1 MKHIYCILFLTVVG
15 PLFAQEE
22 APTFREDQL
31 YLSIA
36 YPYFSD
42 APSTLIQNKLS
53 YAFSAGFI
61 RDMPINKQR
70 TLAVGIGLGYDQAT
84 IYNNTLFTHAGNTIS
99 ATVIEGG
106 YQQNYLRMQSLAV
119 PLELRWRNATETKHA
134 FWRIHTGVS
143 VHFPM
148 QFKSYNQTPTGQINT
163 TKLPSK
169 GTILRWNVHFG
180 FNTWNISIAHDMQPW
195 ATFGALN
202 KEYDMKFTKIGLIFY
217 IL

>member
-1 MKHIYCILFLTVVG
+1 MKHTYSILFLIAFG
-15 PLFAQEE
+15 FLFAQEKT
-22 APTFREDQL
+22 PTFREDQI

-36 YPYFSD
+36 YPYFSE
-42 APSTLIQNKLS
+42 APNTLIQNKLS
-53 YAFSAGFI
+53 YAFSVGFI
-61 RDMPINKQR
+61 RDMPINSQR
-70 TLAVGIGLGYDQAT
+70 TLAVGVGLGFDQAT
-84 IYNNTLFTHAGNTIS
+84 LYNNTLFTQTGNKIDAS
-99 ATVIEGG
+99 VIEEG
-106 YQQNYLRMQSLAV
+106 YKQNYLRMQSLAV

-148 QFKSYNQTPTGQINT
+148 QFKSYNKTSTGQKNT

-202 KEYDMKFTKIGLIFY
+202 REFDMNFTKIGLIFY